1 MVNKLFLLA
10 CFVAS
15 TSFAGELM
23 ETIEL
28 SSEESLQILGRGR
41 IVASSPLEI
50 HPKFSLLTSNAFI
63 FDDATGQLYNCFVSA
78 KKPLNSYADV
88 ICWQKGKNPKK

>member
-1 MVNKLFLLA
+1 MANKLFLLA
-10 CFVAS
+10 CFAAS

-50 HPKFSLLTSNAFI
+50 HPQFSLLNSNLI
-63 FDDATGQLYNCFVSA
+63 IYDSITGQLYNCFVGA

-88 ICWQKGKNPKK
+88 TCWKKGKNPKK